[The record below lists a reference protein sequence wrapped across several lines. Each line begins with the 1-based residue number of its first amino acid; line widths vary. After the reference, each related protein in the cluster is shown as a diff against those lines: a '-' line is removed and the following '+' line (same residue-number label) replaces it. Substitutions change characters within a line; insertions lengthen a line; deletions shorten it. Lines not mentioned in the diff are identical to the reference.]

1 MCRGRNRMNAKPAA
15 LLGEQISGLLTS
27 AAADGQTT
35 GGPPAG
41 PDKDTLTRRSHQPV
55 CILHLES
62 TETVLMCWKM
72 NTKTISRPLFL
83 VRLLLSSMFKR
94 ITELVPTLLLF
105 AIRQLSVIISVYI
118 NALLAYTS
126 IYTQERLF

>member
-1 MCRGRNRMNAKPAA
+1 M
-15 LLGEQISGLLTS
+15 
-27 AAADGQTT
+27 
-35 GGPPAG
+35 
-41 PDKDTLTRRSHQPV
+41 